1 MAIYMPPISRKKR
14 VPGRYNPDTFRVI
27 STEAEEHYQPFETSP
42 PSCQEWKK
50 SASGLQL
57 PDIYNRNTQVFPKSV
72 PDYRANRPHPSSCG
86 FLRHNVRLLNEP
98 VCSVFTEST
107 NAEQAQWWPS
117 WVSSEPLQKPPH
129 TLDTI
134 YREDYHREKSMD
146 QHGSLRHTANP
157 NTEPA
162 HGIVPV
168 NFLRPRDDSQQLIQE
183 NISYEHMYN
192 CRNDQNYPIRSKR
205 HGALVWKRMRPDMA
219 QKFIEHNQRLSE
231 AQQVQEA
238 SVTSLPSTALY
249 KQVISAEEGV
259 RRQEEAEKNENQ
271 GSKGPDTH
279 AITSMLQESNQN
291 PSENEKA
298 SGLVI
303 EEMKKTETENLE
315 VPMEQKSDA
324 TAVAHENNKSSFSKV
339 GSPKASGSRRSSKS
353 TPIVP
358 SKESLSSP
366 PNTSTVP
373 GLS

>member
-27 STEAEEHYQPFETSP
+27 STEAEEHYFDTSP
-42 PSCQEWKK
+42 PCYQELKK
-50 SASGLQL
+50 NASGLQL

-72 PDYRANRPHPSSCG
+72 PDYRVNRPHPKSCG

-117 WVSSEPLQKPPH
+117 WVSNEPLPKPPH

-134 YREDYHREKSMD
+134 YREDYHREKSAD

-162 HGIVPV
+162 HGIIPV
-168 NFLRPRDDSQQLIQE
+168 NFLKPRDDSQQLIQE

-192 CRNDQNYPIRSKR
+192 CRSDKNYPIRSKR
-205 HGALVWKRMRPDMA
+205 HGALVWKQMSPDMA

-231 AQQVQEA
+231 AQQIQEIG
-238 SVTSLPSTALY
+238 VTSLPSMTPY

-259 RRQEEAEKNENQ
+259 RRQEEAEKHENQ
-271 GSKGPDTH
+271 EASKGLVTQ
-279 AITSMLQESNQN
+279 AITSMLQESNPK
-291 PSENEKA
+291 PSEDEKS

-303 EEMKKTETENLE
+303 EETKKTDTENLE
-315 VPMEQKSDA
+315 VSVEQKSNA
-324 TAVAHENNKSSFSKV
+324 TTVAHQNNKSPPSSKL
-339 GSPKASGSRRSSKS
+339 GSPKASRSRRSSLAKS

-358 SKESLSSP
+358 SKEPLSSP
-366 PNTSTVP
+366 KNTSIVP
-373 GLS
+373 C